1 MSTWDAIDQLRKNKQ
16 ENFLTTLHLQ
26 ESFWTWNAKRRKR
39 LKGSEARLDR
49 QKKNTSYIHI
59 ASSLREIEGVKINI
73 DIVAVHKFTAIK
85 SISTDSS
92 SNCIF
97 FYLNCN
103 CDFCKGDLFPSL
115 LWPQF
120 FNQHLLR
127 QTEKNHFSTCIA
139 FASSVASSS
148 SAWVIQST

>member
-26 ESFWTWNAKRRKR
+26 ESFWTWIAKTRKR
-39 LKGSEARLDR
+39 LKGGQIGSTEEEYL
-49 QKKNTSYIHI
+49 IHTHRI
-59 ASSLREIEGVKINI
+59 QLERNRRCQNKHWYRCSAQIY
-73 DIVAVHKFTAIK
+73 AVNFTAIK

-103 CDFCKGDLFPSL
+103 CDFCKGDLFPNL

-120 FNQHLLR
+120 FNRHLILR
-127 QTEKNHFSTCIA
+127 PTEKNHFCPSKNVFSI
-139 FASSVASSS
+139 FIYMFFVLR
-148 SAWVIQST
+148 